1 MHTKSTHASN
11 DVLTA
16 PAVPGDRL
24 PVSVNAWLRWIV
36 YGLLALVIATMAAC
50 ASAPVPEKTLV
61 AVSIAAVTNL
71 NPTPDGRP
79 SPLLLR
85 IYQLRDTAKF
95 NSSGFFALYENDDQT
110 LGGELAGREELV
122 VQPGQSVNINLGEVA
137 QGVRYIGVF
146 AAYRDL
152 GQAVWRKSID
162 IPRGQSTKI
171 AVSLSVNGLTVQSGR
186 TAGVAPPP
194 AEKKPASWSLS
205 DSWNKVLESF
215 KSQDY

>member
-1 MHTKSTHASN
+1 M
-11 DVLTA
+11 
-16 PAVPGDRL
+16 
-24 PVSVNAWLRWIV
+24 
-36 YGLLALVIATMAAC
+36 VIATLAAC

-79 SPLLLR
+79 SPLLVR

-95 NSSGFFALYENDDQT
+95 NAAGFFALYENDDQT
-110 LGGELAGREELV
+110 LAGELAGREELV
-122 VQPGQSVNINLGEVA
+122 VQPGQSVNIDLGDVA
-137 QGVRYIGVF
+137 EGVRYVGVF

-162 IPRGQSTKI
+162 IPRGRSTKI
-171 AVSLSVNGLTVQSGR
+171 AVSLSVNGLAVQSTR
-186 TAGVAPPP
+186 TASVAPPI

-205 DSWNKVLESF
+205 DSWNKVLDSL
-215 KSQDY
+215 KPQQY